1 MPKTILG
8 QGPGVADAGRVVT
21 GSAKGVRLLAPGPG
35 TRPLS
40 DRLKQA
46 LFASLEV
53 ALAPDWPVAFLDLY
67 AGSGAGGIE
76 ALSRGAPRAV
86 FVERDPG
93 AARVITDNLRRV
105 GLPGGTV
112 VRRDVLTV
120 LIEGSDPLGGPFG
133 AILVDPPYAD
143 QQALL
148 GTLARLGDRRLGWI
162 THDSIVVAKHHWRD
176 DPPERVAGL
185 MLERRRRFG
194 ESGLSYYRLD
204 TSLEAPVAS

>member
-1 MPKTILG
+1 M
-8 QGPGVADAGRVVT
+8 ADAGRVVT

-53 ALAPDWPVAFLDLY
+53 ALAPAWPVAFLDLY

-86 FVERDPG
+86 FVERDQG
-93 AARVITDNLRRV
+93 AARVIADNLRRS
-105 GLPGGTV
+105 GLPGGTI

-120 LIEGSDPLGGPFG
+120 LSEGSDPLGGPFG

-143 QQALL
+143 RHALL
-148 GTLARLGDRRLGWI
+148 GTLARLGDRRLGWV
-162 THDSIVVAKHHWRD
+162 TGDALVVAKHFWRD
-176 DPPERVAGL
+176 GPPDRVDRL
-185 MLERRRRFG
+185 VLERRRRFG

-204 TSLEAPVAS
+204 TSLEAPVPS

>member
-1 MPKTILG
+1 MISRTASS
-8 QGPGVADAGRVVT
+8 VADAGRVVT

-53 ALAPDWPVAFLDLY
+53 ALAPAWPVAFLDLY

-86 FVERDPG
+86 FVERDQG
-93 AARVITDNLRRV
+93 AARVIADNLRRA
-105 GLPGGTV
+105 GLPGGTIA
-112 VRRDVLTV
+112 RRDVLTV
-120 LIEGSDPLGGPFG
+120 LSEGSDPLGGPFG

-143 QQALL
+143 RHALL
-148 GTLARLGDRRLGWI
+148 GTLARLGDRRLGWV
-162 THDSIVVAKHHWRD
+162 TGDALVVAKHFWRD
-176 DPPERVAGL
+176 GPPDRVDRL
-185 MLERRRRFG
+185 VLERRRRFG

-204 TSLEAPVAS
+204 ISLEAPVPS